1 MITLFPSIFAPK
13 LSGLDTQ
20 FKSEY
25 LSYSQTGKFSKIV
38 LDYVSGAAGL
48 KEFYEHPVNLEGI
61 QSAIKSRK
69 RFKTNR
75 QLLVEQFTNQY
86 RGFTNSDIV
95 KSNIE
100 ALSDENTFTIC
111 TAHQPNIF
119 TGHLYFVYKILHIIK
134 LADSLKKQLPEYN
147 FVPVFF
153 IGSED
158 ADLQE
163 LNHIVID
170 GEKYEWNTEQTGAVG
185 RMKVDDQLLKLIDK
199 ISGRLSV
206 EPFGKELVSL
216 LKQCYS
222 KNSTIEYAT
231 FLFVHHL
238 FKQFGLLILL
248 PDNVAYKKEMIS
260 VFEDDIFHHTS
271 SDIVNRASERLSR
284 NYKAQAYPREINLFY
299 LKDNLRNRIV
309 QVKDQFIVHDTNMVF
324 TEEEIKKELREH
336 PERFSPNVILRGL
349 FQEIILPDVAWI
361 GGGGEL
367 AYWLQLKNV
376 FIHYNVPFPVL
387 ILRNSFLIVDQKASK
402 LMRKLELDV
411 HNVFGSEDQVENSLV
426 KRDSKFVLDL
436 KKEKEQFE
444 KIYSE
449 IISRVGL
456 IDATL
461 HAHVEALRTR
471 QVKKLSA
478 LEKKMLRSEKRKFLA
493 QKNQLDKL
501 FSILF
506 PAGGLQERMENFML
520 FYSRWGKDFFKILYD
535 ASLTLEQEFCIIEAL
550 PEDEKGK

>member
-1 MITLFPSIFAPK
+1 
-13 LSGLDTQ
+13 LDTKFQ
-20 FKSEY
+20 SKYIPF
-25 LSYSQTGKFSKIV
+25 SQTGKFTKIV
-38 LDYVSGAAGL
+38 LDYINEAPQL
-48 KEFYEHPVNLEGI
+48 KDFYTHPVDLEGI
-61 QSAIKSRK
+61 KSAIEQRK
-69 RFKTNR
+69 KYHTNR
-75 QLLVEQFTNQY
+75 KLLADQFTIQY
-86 RGFTNSDIV
+86 KDFEDCNLI
-95 KSNIE
+95 KSNIY
-100 ALSDENTFTIC
+100 ALLNENTFTVC

-411 HNVFGSEDQVENSLV
+411 HNVFGSEDQIENSLV

>member
-1 MITLFPSIFAPK
+1 M
-13 LSGLDTQ
+13 DTQ

-61 QSAIKSRK
+61 QSAIKNRK
-69 RFKTNR
+69 KFKTNR
-75 QLLVEQFTNQY
+75 RLLVDEFSKQYKDFTGCDAIKTNIQLLSE
-86 RGFTNSDIV
+86 
-95 KSNIE
+95 
-100 ALSDENTFTIC
+100 ENTFTIC

-119 TGHLYFVYKILHIIK
+119 TGHLYFIYKILHTIR
-134 LADSLKKQLPEYN
+134 LADALKKQLPEYK

-158 ADLQE
+158 ADLEE

-170 GEKYEWNTEQTGAVG
+170 GEKYEWNTDQTGAVG
-185 RMKVDDQLLKLIDK
+185 RMKVDDELLRLIDK

-216 LKQCYS
+216 LKECYS
-222 KNSTIEYAT
+222 KNATIEYAT
-231 FLFVHHL
+231 FLFVHYL
-238 FKQFGLLILL
+238 FKEFGLLILL
-248 PDNVAYKKEMIS
+248 PDNAAYKKEMIS

-309 QVKDQFIVHDTNMVF
+309 QVNNQFIVHDTNIVF
-324 TEEEIKKELREH
+324 TGEEIKKELGEH
-336 PERFSPNVILRGL
+336 PEGFSPNVILRGL

-376 FIHYNVPFPVL
+376 FNHYKVPFPVL
-387 ILRNSFLIVDQKASK
+387 ILRNSFLIVDQKAVK
-402 LMRKLELDV
+402 LMRKLQLDV
-411 HNVFGSEDQVENSLV
+411 HNVFGSEDDVANSLV
-426 KRDSKFVLDL
+426 KRDSKLVLDL

-449 IISRVGL
+449 IISRVDL

-471 QVKKLSA
+471 HVKKLSA

-506 PAGGLQERMENFML
+506 PAGGLQERTENFML

-550 PEDEKGK
+550 PEEGK

>member
-1 MITLFPSIFAPK
+1 VITLFPSIFAPK

-387 ILRNSFLIVDQKASK
+387 ILRNSFLMVDQKASK

-506 PAGGLQERMENFML
+506 PAGGLQERIENFML
-520 FYSRWGKDFFKILYD
+520 FYSLWGKDFFKILYD
-535 ASLTLEQEFCIIEAL
+535 ASLTLEQEFCIIEAV

>member
-1 MITLFPSIFAPK
+1 VITLFPSIFAPK

-134 LADSLKKQLPEYN
+134 LANSLKKQLPEYN

-506 PAGGLQERMENFML
+506 PAGGLQERIENFML
-520 FYSRWGKDFFKILYD
+520 FYSLWGKDFFKILYD

>member
-1 MITLFPSIFAPK
+1 VITLFPSIFAPK

-387 ILRNSFLIVDQKASK
+387 ILRNSFLMVDQKASK

-506 PAGGLQERMENFML
+506 PAGGLQERIENFML
-520 FYSRWGKDFFKILYD
+520 FYSLWGKDFFKILYD